1 MPETSGGSN
10 DHLGSLGTN
19 STSSGGGFLSNTMYS
34 HPMSVFL
41 SPQYRNLSLFE
52 MKGEEDSRE
61 RAEIIQQLRAQR
73 AVESFFN
80 DGCLVRAATM
90 GVGGGLVGILLGAFL
105 FTMKPVDVNTT
116 LGLRAQLREQYKT
129 FVPEVA
135 STAKNFAKIGGLYS
149 FSECIIDR
157 CGQCSSSMRFL

>member
-1 MPETSGGSN
+1 MLSETATPPVQSSACP
-10 DHLGSLGTN
+10 DAHLVA
-19 STSSGGGFLSNTMYS
+19 TSQI
-34 HPMSVFL
+34 PCV
-41 SPQYRNLSLFE
+41 
-52 MKGEEDSRE
+52 
-61 RAEIIQQLRAQR
+61 
-73 AVESFFN
+73 SF
-80 DGCLVRAATM
+80 VA
-90 GVGGGLVGILLGAFL
+90 GILLGAFL

-157 CGQCSSSMRFL
+157 VRYT